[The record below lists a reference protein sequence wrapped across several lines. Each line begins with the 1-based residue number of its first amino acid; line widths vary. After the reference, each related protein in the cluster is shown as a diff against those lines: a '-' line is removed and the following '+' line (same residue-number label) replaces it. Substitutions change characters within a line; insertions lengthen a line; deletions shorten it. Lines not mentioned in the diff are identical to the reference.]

1 VTQFHVCPAPPPL
14 SGEGQETGVIK
25 EDGNRE
31 GKELKRW
38 EGKEQER
45 ERKKNGE

>member
-1 VTQFHVCPAPPPL
+1 MSAPHPPL
-14 SGEGQETGVIK
+14 SGERQETGVIK